1 MSDAELD
8 ESAELDDGNPSEFG
22 QQSRP
27 LFNHLPKLS
36 VLGGCLVPTT
46 DISRPFARQPNDL
59 DSTSGAAK
67 TLERR
72 QSD

>member
-36 VLGGCLVPTT
+36 VLGGCFGT
-46 DISRPFARQPNDL
+46 DHRHIEAICK
-59 DSTSGAAK
+59 AAK
-67 TLERR
+67 
-72 QSD
+72 